1 MSKYESFENIDPVDL
16 TAKDWLALSRNKLA
30 NERTFLAY
38 LRTGF
43 SMIALGAVIL
53 KWFHHLDLQILGG
66 VSIGLGRWSLWTVG
80 CPSVTRTV
88 GVRLTRVADGAA
100 SRA

>member
-1 MSKYESFENIDPVDL
+1 VSKYEPFENIDPVDL
-16 TAKDWLALSRNKLA
+16 TVTDWLALSRNKLA
-30 NERTFLAY
+30 NECTFLAY

-66 VSIGLGRWSLWTVG
+66 VSIGLGSLIMVWG
-80 CPSVTRTV
+80 L
-88 GVRLTRVADGAA
+88 VRFLIERHRYARLISPA
-100 SRA
+100 RK

>member
-1 MSKYESFENIDPVDL
+1 VSKYEPFENIYPVDL
-16 TAKDWLALSRNKLA
+16 TVTDWLALSRNKLA
-30 NERTFLAY
+30 NECTFLAY

-66 VSIGLGRWSLWTVG
+66 ASIGLGSLIMVWG
-80 CPSVTRTV
+80 L
-88 GVRLTRVADGAA
+88 VRFIIERHRYAHLILPARK
-100 SRA
+100 